1 MKMNK
6 LLKFP
11 ALFVTAVLVFGCSS
25 NGSDEDC
32 MKTITIPQ
40 FYYVNNQSYSYD
52 ITQEVSCDTPEPTEP
67 KQIEPPRLENFSYEV
82 LKFEFTPD
90 TGNNTSRLQFE
101 IKLTNPNSYAV
112 TGVPVLT
119 VDVDGLQ
126 TTGSFSQNASNP
138 CYEIAAN
145 SSCILTY
152 DQQESRDVVIIESY
166 ELVDVQYYITN
177 KN

>member
-1 MKMNK
+1 MKE

-11 ALFVTAVLVFGCSS
+11 LMCLTAVILLSCSS
-25 NGSDEDC
+25 TDSDEDC

-52 ITQEVSCDTPEPTEP
+52 VTKEVSCDTPEPTAPQE
-67 KQIEPPRLENFSYEV
+67 IEPPVLEDFSYEV

-101 IKLTNPNSYAV
+101 IKLNNPHNEPVS
-112 TGVPVLT
+112 GVPVLT
-119 VDVDGLQ
+119 VEVDGLQ
-126 TTGSFSQNASNP
+126 TRGSFSQNASVP

-152 DQQESRDVVIIESY
+152 DQQESLDVVIIESY
-166 ELVDVQYYITN
+166 ELIDVKYYLT
-177 KN
+177 K

>member
-1 MKMNK
+1 MKK
-6 LLKFP
+6 VLRLPLLY
-11 ALFVTAVLVFGCSS
+11 LSAVLLFGCSS
-25 NGSDEDC
+25 DESEEDC

-67 KQIEPPRLENFSYEV
+67 KLITPPELDDFAYEV

-101 IKLTNPNSYAV
+101 IKLTNPNSYPV
-112 TGVPVLT
+112 SGVPVLT
-119 VDVDGLQ
+119 VEVDGLQ
-126 TTGSFSQNASNP
+126 TKSSFSNNASVP

-152 DQQESRDVVIIESY
+152 DQQESRDVVIINSY
-166 ELVDVQYYITN
+166 ELVNVQYYITN
-177 KN
+177 ED

>member
-1 MKMNK
+1 MKK

-11 ALFVTAVLVFGCSS
+11 VLVLTAVILFGCSS
-25 NGSDEDC
+25 SDSEEDC

-52 ITQEVSCDTPEPTEP
+52 ITQEVSCDTPEPTAP
-67 KQIEPPRLENFSYEV
+67 KQIEPPQLEDFSYEV

-101 IKLTNPNSYAV
+101 IKLNNPNDHPVS
-112 TGVPVLT
+112 GVPVLT

-126 TTGSFSQNASNP
+126 TTSSFSQNASIP

-145 SSCILTY
+145 SSCVLTY
-152 DQQESRDVVIIESY
+152 DQQESRDIVIIESY
-166 ELVDVQYYITN
+166 ELVDVQYYITQE
-177 KN
+177 K

>member
-1 MKMNK
+1 MNK
-6 LLKFP
+6 LLNFP
-11 ALFVTAVLVFGCSS
+11 VLFLTAVLLFGCSS
-25 NGSDEDC
+25 NDRDEDC

-40 FYYVNNQSYSYD
+40 FYYVNNQSYSYN

-67 KQIEPPRLENFSYEV
+67 KQIAPPQLENFSYEV

-112 TGVPVLT
+112 SGLPVLT
-119 VDVDGLQ
+119 VEVDGLQ
-126 TTGSFSQNASNP
+126 TKSSFSNKASTP

-152 DQQESRDVVIIESY
+152 DQQESRDVVIIDSY
-166 ELVDVQYYITN
+166 ELLDVQYYLKN

>member
-1 MKMNK
+1 MNE

-11 ALFVTAVLVFGCSS
+11 VLLITAVLLFACSS
-25 NGSDEDC
+25 NDNDEDC

-52 ITQEVSCDTPEPTEP
+52 IKQEVSCDTPEPTAP
-67 KQIEPPRLENFSYEV
+67 KEIAPPQLEDFSYEV

-101 IKLTNPNSYAV
+101 IKLTNPNNYAV

-119 VDVDGLQ
+119 VEVDGLR
-126 TTGSFSQNASNP
+126 TTGSFSQNASVP

-152 DQQESRDVVIIESY
+152 DQEESRDVVIIESY
-166 ELVDVQYYITN
+166 ELIKVQYYLTG
-177 KN
+177 KK

>member
-1 MKMNK
+1 MNK
-6 LLKFP
+6 RLKFP
-11 ALFVTAVLVFGCSS
+11 VLFLTAVLLLGCSS
-25 NGSDEDC
+25 NDTDEEC

-40 FYYVNNQSYSYD
+40 YYYVNNQSYSYD
-52 ITQEVSCDTPEPTEP
+52 ISQEVSCDTPEPTES
-67 KQIEPPRLENFSYEV
+67 KLIEPPGLDDFSYEV

-101 IKLTNPNSYAV
+101 IKLNNPNDYPVS
-112 TGVPVLT
+112 GVPVLT

-126 TTGSFSQNASNP
+126 TTSSFSKNASIP

-152 DQQESRDVVIIESY
+152 DQQESRDIVIIESY
-166 ELVDVQYYITN
+166 ELVNVQYYITN
-177 KN
+177 KE

>member
-1 MKMNK
+1 MKNA
-6 LLKFP
+6 LKFP
-11 ALFVTAVLVFGCSS
+11 LLFLTAVLLFGCSS
-25 NGSDEDC
+25 NESDEDC

-40 FYYVNNQSYSYD
+40 YYNINNQSYSYN
-52 ITQEVSCDTPEPTEP
+52 IEQEVSCDTPEPTEP
-67 KQIEPPRLENFSYEV
+67 KLIAPPELEGFAYEV

-101 IKLTNPNSYAV
+101 IKLTNPNNYPVS
-112 TGVPVLT
+112 GVPVLT
-119 VDVDGLQ
+119 VEVDGLQ
-126 TTGSFSQNASNP
+126 TKSSFSNNASVP

-152 DQQESRDVVIIESY
+152 DQEESRDVVIIDSY

-177 KN
+177 ED